1 MTLRTLVAVTFDGL
15 LDFCCMNSD
24 LLLFVRRIMG
34 AIQTCCAILTR
45 CDGLGAIASLAK
57 LYFGATGA
65 NGESHVYITRSTLAI
80 PGGGPKLAANGLSYA
95 RQGGNAA
102 GY

>member
-1 MTLRTLVAVTFDGL
+1 
-15 LDFCCMNSD
+15 
-24 LLLFVRRIMG
+24 MG

-45 CDGLGAIASLAK
+45 CDGLGTITSLAK

-65 NGESHVYITRSTLAI
+65 NGESHVYITRSTLAN
-80 PGGGPKLAANGLSYA
+80 PSGEPKLAANGHSYA
-95 RQGGNAA
+95 RQGGKAA